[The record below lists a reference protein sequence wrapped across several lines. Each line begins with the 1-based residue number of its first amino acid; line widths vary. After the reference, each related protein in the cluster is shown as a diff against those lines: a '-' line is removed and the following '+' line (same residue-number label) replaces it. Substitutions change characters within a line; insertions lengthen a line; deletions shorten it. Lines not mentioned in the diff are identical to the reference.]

1 MGSSNKIVIATSR
14 RPGLKGCA
22 PPVGETSGAQRMKA
36 KRLRFGTGFRVAF
49 GTKNAQAAEMVIAPG
64 ASEGGPGNR
73 HRGSDQW
80 LYVVSGTGVADVNR
94 KRISLRRGTIL
105 VIQPRDV
112 HEVKNTG
119 RAALKTINVYV
130 PPAYTKRGDE
140 LPRAKP

>member
-1 MGSSNKIVIATSR
+1 MSLRLPDGRGSGSGHR
-14 RPGLKGCA
+14 L
-22 PPVGETSGAQRMKA
+22 ETSGWRDFWSAAHEGETAPIRD
-36 KRLRFGTGFRVAF
+36 GISHRVQHEERTS
-49 GTKNAQAAEMVIAPG
+49 GGNGDHPG

-80 LYVVSGTGVADVNR
+80 LYVVSGTGVAVVNR
-94 KRISLRRGTIL
+94 KRIFLRRGTIL
-105 VIQPRDV
+105 RIQRRDV

-130 PPAYTKRGDE
+130 PPAYTRRGDE